1 MMAAV
6 MMSALLT
13 GSSVPVFAAS
23 GIDMSTDYPGV
34 TVKAGDTVTF
44 PLDFASLDGEGLF
57 QPAHCRRNGPDT
69 SKVITIRSQEYISA
83 GHPIRKEVH
92 PAAVLRP
99 IV

>member
-1 MMAAV
+1 MKCVKVLNRKSGAGMMAAV

-44 PLDFASLDGEGLF
+44 PLDFASLD
-57 QPAHCRRNGPDT
+57 
-69 SKVITIRSQEYISA
+69 
-83 GHPIRKEVH
+83 
-92 PAAVLRP
+92 
-99 IV
+99 